1 MGNYRNLEIDFVE
14 RTLKLIS
21 QYEIIM
27 HNYEFNKQFNHT
39 LLINCLLGLIVF
51 PKEISIRYIP
61 NERLLSKLK
70 SEMGITNSVF
80 NAEIIG
86 LRELIIALRHSI
98 AHFDISFE
106 SNNEDFLI
114 DRIVFRDKEKNENYI
129 IASFVPNEL
138 LYFIRY
144 YSTWLI
150 SNLHE
155 HRE

>member
-98 AHFDISFE
+98 ACG
-106 SNNEDFLI
+106 
-114 DRIVFRDKEKNENYI
+114 
-129 IASFVPNEL
+129 
-138 LYFIRY
+138 
-144 YSTWLI
+144 
-150 SNLHE
+150 
-155 HRE
+155 